1 MTTEPQPHL
10 EPITEELYHQLFLA
24 VGYAILQRL
33 LRDIASQ
40 ALSPDQLVKYV
51 RAYTDL
57 AKIDVARERIR
68 ADIEIANI
76 RADTARYVA
85 DKRARSKEDDT
96 QFTEDAPYGR
106 KKDGT
111 PYEFGEYLD
120 NMTRA
125 FRDIYGAKVDLRKD
139 AEYFQSDA
147 YKNAPWPNDV
157 PAHRHKEDRDE
168 VRAADAHASRDAA
181 ASPPTQHSGLSTQ
194 HSSSDAQH
202 SSSDAQHSSSGTQH
216 SALGTQDSPPRRVQT
231 FDSNPGAL
239 TIPKRRSHWDWILP

>member
-1 MTTEPQPHL
+1 MTTEPQPR
-10 EPITEELYHQLFLA
+10 PITEELYHELSLA

-51 RAYTDL
+51 RVYADL
-57 AKIDVARERIR
+57 AKLDIARERIR
-68 ADIEIANI
+68 ADIEIAGI
-76 RADTARYVA
+76 RADTAKYVA
-85 DKRARSKEDDT
+85 DKRARSRDDDT
-96 QFTEDAPYGR
+96 QFTPDAPYGR

-125 FRDIYGAKVDLRKD
+125 FRDIYGTKVDLRKD

-157 PAHRHKEDRDE
+157 PAKRDDEDHDE
-168 VRAADAHASRDAA
+168 PRDAA
-181 ASPPTQHSGLSTQ
+181 APATQHSGLSTQ
-194 HSSSDAQH
+194 HSQSSTQH
-202 SSSDAQHSSSGTQH
+202 SDPSTQHSAPSTQDSDPGTQH
-216 SALGTQDSPPRRVQT
+216 SGLSTQDSPPRRVQT
-231 FDSNPGAL
+231 FDSNPNPNFL
-239 TIPKRRSHWDWILP
+239 VVPKRRTKWDLI

>member
-1 MTTEPQPHL
+1 MTTEPQPR
-10 EPITEELYHQLFLA
+10 PITEELYHELSLA

-40 ALSPDQLVKYV
+40 ALSPDQLVKYIH
-51 RAYTDL
+51 AYADL

-68 ADIEIANI
+68 ADIEIAGI
-76 RADTARYVA
+76 RADAVRYAA
-85 DKRARSKEDDT
+85 DKRARSRDDDS
-96 QFTEDAPYGR
+96 QFTPDAPYGR

-125 FRDIYGAKVDLRKD
+125 FRDIYGTKVDLRKD

-157 PAHRHKEDRDE
+157 PAHRDEEDDD
-168 VRAADAHASRDAA
+168 DAPS
-181 ASPPTQHSGLSTQ
+181 STQHSGPSTQ
-194 HSSSDAQH
+194 HSEARTQNSEPEAQPPPP
-202 SSSDAQHSSSGTQH
+202 T
-216 SALGTQDSPPRRVQT
+216 PPRRVQT
-231 FDSNPGAL
+231 VDSNPNPDFL
-239 TIPKRRSHWDWILP
+239 VVPKRRTKWDLI